1 MSHWNGAN
9 VIFRDGGYYPVV
21 SGLILFVSAS
31 VKSRSQLC
39 GRIRLRGQKDTFDL
53 VREGYGLKV
62 ALFILA
68 GYLSGSVLY
77 AQIFAKL
84 FGNKNLMEISSDNNP
99 GTANA
104 FRYGG
109 FWCGVLTLI
118 CDLLKGFLPVYL
130 FMTSTRPIPHGYALV
145 MAAPVIGHTFSV
157 FYHFRGGKGIAVTF
171 GCLLGLFPIWSPLA
185 ILAFYFIVFSVVV
198 KISPNYYRTLAAYLC
213 SLVSM
218 VFVVNQVEICT
229 GFLFIS
235 FAVLFRLLTSKEKKE
250 QLEVKCLWMH

>member
-1 MSHWNGAN
+1 M
-9 VIFRDGGYYPVV
+9 
-21 SGLILFVSAS
+21 
-31 VKSRSQLC
+31 
-39 GRIRLRGQKDTFDL
+39 
-53 VREGYGLKV
+53 REGSVLKV
-62 ALFILA
+62 LLFILA

-104 FRYGG
+104 FVYGG

-130 FMTSTRPIPHGYALV
+130 FMTSTKPIPHTYALI

-171 GCLLGLFPIWSPLA
+171 GCLLGLFPIWRPLA
-185 ILAFYFIVFSVVV
+185 ILAFYFIVFSVVF

-218 VFVVNQVEICT
+218 VFVVDQVEICT

-235 FAVLFRLLTSKEKKE
+235 FAVLFRLLTSKEKKA